1 MNINFKNPQFNKL
14 YQDYI
19 TRQKSLNIIAK
30 DKINSSLKRLNEIL
44 DVYRYKC
51 KALYNNISARVNKKE
66 YAIKGEYLV
75 RGYYC
80 PSPIKDI
87 IVGNSPRGKILK
99 SITSVSKPTYEY
111 GFDAGDNLIL
121 VKYIHL
127 DEFDKSNYEIL
138 LHEDNCVIGIFFTLD
153 GKGNAKI
160 RAINESTY
168 DNQNRIISFINGYV
182 DENDFYDIEQE
193 IYSYDESGLK
203 TTELC
208 NCIESAYTYELYTF
222 YHNSDGDLNE
232 YFVEPRM
239 FPDQKYKVNI
249 KRKV

>member
-1 MNINFKNPQFNKL
+1 MNINYNNPQFNKL

-19 TRQKSLNIIAK
+19 DRQKLLGIIAK
-30 DKINSSLKRLNEIL
+30 EKINTSLKRLNEIL
-44 DVYRYKC
+44 DDYQYKI
-51 KALYNNISARVNKKE
+51 KALYDNLSTQVNKKE

-87 IVGNSPRGKILK
+87 IVGNTPRGRILK
-99 SITSVSKPTYEY
+99 RITSVSKPTYEY

-127 DEFDKSNYEIL
+127 DIFDKSNYEII
-138 LHEDNCVIGIFFTLD
+138 LHEDNSVIGILFTLD
-153 GKGNAKI
+153 GKENTEI
-160 RAINESTY
+160 IAINESKY
-168 DNQNRIISFINGYV
+168 DNKNRIISFVNGYF
-182 DENDFYDIEQE
+182 DKSDFYEIEQE
-193 IYSYDESGLK
+193 IYSYDEFGLK

-208 NCIESAYTYELYTF
+208 SCVESEHTYELYTF
-222 YHNSDGDLNE
+222 YHNSEGELNE
-232 YFVEPRM
+232 YIVEPRM
-239 FPDQKYKVNI
+239 FPDEKYKISI